1 MSEFRFTNDYY
12 WKIIFTSLHENPPME
27 DEIIMTWSNEIP
39 PLELMIEA
47 IIMKREELAPF
58 QHHIMVH
65 RYHQV
70 EASLVFNDY
79 NR

>member
-39 PLELMIEA
+39 PLESMIEA
-47 IIMKREELAPF
+47 IIMK
-58 QHHIMVH
+58 
-65 RYHQV
+65 
-70 EASLVFNDY
+70 
-79 NR
+79 